1 MMRKIIVVVLALVFL
16 VSPIAMS
23 VARAEK
29 SAGAAVVLSAVM
41 PGTGEWYNN
50 GWQGSFP
57 FGECIVGYVCFC
69 FQLSSIMDAANGNT
83 DMGMRYDFW
92 TAPIK

>member
-1 MMRKIIVVVLALVFL
+1 MAVVLALVFL

-23 VARAEK
+23 VANAEK
-29 SAGAAVVLSAVM
+29 NTGAAAVLSSVM

-57 FGECIVGYVCFC
+57 FGECIVGYICFF
-69 FQLSSIMDAANGNT
+69 FQLSSVMDAANGNT
-83 DMGMRYDFW
+83 DTGMRFNFW
-92 TAPIK
+92 SAPIK

>member
-1 MMRKIIVVVLALVFL
+1 MRKTMAVVLALVFL

-23 VARAEK
+23 VANAEK
-29 SAGAAVVLSAVM
+29 NTGAAAVLSSVM

-57 FGECIVGYVCFC
+57 FGECIVGYICFF
-69 FQLSSIMDAANGNT
+69 FQLSSVMDAANGNT
-83 DMGMRYDFW
+83 DTGMRFNFW
-92 TAPIK
+92 SAPIK